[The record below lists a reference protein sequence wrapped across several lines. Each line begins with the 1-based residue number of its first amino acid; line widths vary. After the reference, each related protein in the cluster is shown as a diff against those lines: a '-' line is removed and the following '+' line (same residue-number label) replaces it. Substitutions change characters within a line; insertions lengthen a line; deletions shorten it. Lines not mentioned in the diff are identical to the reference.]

1 MANNNGASSAQRHGS
16 TEHHSSSNIGLGAS
30 TSSNVDGT
38 QSASVQ
44 EKPITIKQRRTLLSW
59 KKAEGMKRYT
69 STTYHSTHTHQ
80 SSPEAEQP
88 EAVEEIPPGDKKIL
102 RPIDAAYMPQP
113 VESAWYAWW
122 KKAGFFE
129 PRPGDD
135 AEVFSIPMPPPNIT
149 GALHMGHALAISIQ
163 DTLVR
168 WNRMLGKK
176 TLWTPGCDHAGI
188 ATQNV
193 VENMLLRRE
202 GRTRHDI
209 GRERFIELAH
219 EWKEEHHVRINDA
232 LQRMGASVDWTREAF
247 TMDDN
252 FTAAVQETFVR
263 LHEEGLIYRSDRLVN
278 WCPKLNTAISNLEV
292 VNMEIGGRTFL
303 DVPGYEKK
311 IEFGVLHHI
320 NYPIVE
326 PGGAETIEIATTRP
340 ESIFGDTGIAVHP
353 QDSRYQELIGKHAKH
368 PFLDRLLPIVA
379 DESVSMDFGTGAVK
393 VTPAH
398 DFNDFAVGQRHGL
411 DIVSIFNDDGTLNDN
426 AGSFSGMKR
435 FDARPAVIEQLKAEG
450 LSKDFIERRLK
461 PQWWMKTKEMA
472 NAAAQAVK
480 DEQIKILPETAEK
493 SFSRWMDEC
502 QDWCLSRQ
510 LWWGHRVPAYFVDID
525 GQPAND
531 DNARWVTGRTE
542 SEARAKAAAK
552 FPGQTFSL
560 RQDPDV
566 LDTWLSAA
574 LWPFASLGWPK
585 ETTDLKTFYPQSVLE
600 TGWDILF
607 FWVARMVM
615 LGLQLTGQVPFKE
628 VYCHSLVRD
637 SDGRKMSKSLGNVID
652 PVDVMD
658 GIELQQLH
666 AKLLTGNLDP
676 KELATATKYQKTS
689 FPQGIP
695 DCGADALRFNLLSYM
710 TGGGDINFDVKLI
723 HANRRFCNKIFQATK
738 YVLGKLGPDFIPS
751 PSLTTTSTP
760 STTASLS
767 LADRWI
773 LHKLATASRAANAA
787 LSARDFASLTS
798 TLYQFWDTDLC
809 RVYIEKTKRVF
820 LRGTEAEA
828 LAAKH
833 TLYDVLDAGLRLVHP
848 VLPFLSEEM
857 WQRLPRRAGDATPS
871 VMVAAYPVY
880 DASLDDAAAAEAY
893 ELLLSVAKAVRSLL
907 DQYAVKQDGV
917 VYLQL
922 FDGAAA
928 DVCREQFYTIRSL
941 VGRKVT
947 SLTLLGAGDAGPA
960 GCIPNPV
967 SRTAT
972 AFLQLKGQVDI
983 DAEVERATKKLG
995 KAKEVLR
1002 KQQAVMQSE
1011 KYKTKASQKV
1021 REIEEQKL
1029 GNAQAEVEEYS
1040 KTLSLFQRLKL
1051 EL

>member
-1 MANNNGASSAQRHGS
+1 
-16 TEHHSSSNIGLGAS
+16 
-30 TSSNVDGT
+30 
-38 QSASVQ
+38 
-44 EKPITIKQRRTLLSW
+44 
-59 KKAEGMKRYT
+59 
-69 STTYHSTHTHQ
+69 
-80 SSPEAEQP
+80 
-88 EAVEEIPPGDKKIL
+88 
-102 RPIDAAYMPQP
+102 MPQS

-129 PRPGDD
+129 PRPDD
-135 AEVFSIPMPPPNIT
+135 NAEVFSMPMPPPNVT
-149 GALHMGHALAISIQ
+149 GALHMGHALTISIQ
-163 DTLVR
+163 DTLIR

-193 VENMLLRRE
+193 VENMLSRRE
-202 GRTRHDI
+202 GRTRHDV
-209 GRERFIELAH
+209 GREKFIELAH
-219 EWKEEHHVRINDA
+219 EWKEEHHARINDA
-232 LQRMGASVDWTREAF
+232 LERMGASVDWTREAF

-303 DVPGYEKK
+303 EVPGYEKK

-320 NYPIVE
+320 KYRIGE
-326 PGGAETIEIATTRP
+326 PGGVETIEIATTRP

-353 QDSRYQELIGKHAKH
+353 DDGRHQELIGKHAKH

-426 AGSFSGMKR
+426 AGSFAGMKR

-450 LSKDFIERRLK
+450 LYVKWVSNPMSIPLCDRSKDFIERRLK
-461 PQWWMKTKEMA
+461 PQWWMKTTEMA
-472 NAAAQAVK
+472 TATAQAVR
-480 DEQIKILPETAEK
+480 EGQIKILPETAEK
-493 SFSRWMDEC
+493 SFSRWMDDC

-525 GQPAND
+525 GQPADSD

-585 ETTDLKTFYPQSVLE
+585 ETTDLKKFYPQSVLE

-615 LGLQLTGQVPFKE
+615 LGLKLTGQVPFKE
-628 VYCHSLVRD
+628 VYCHSLIRD
-637 SDGRKMSKSLGNVID
+637 SEGRKMSKSLGNVID
-652 PVDVMD
+652 PIDVMD

-710 TGGGDINFDVKLI
+710 TGGTYKEHFLHQAKLTKP
-723 HANRRFCNKIFQATK
+723 RRRQQLRRQTHPRQPPLLQQNLPSHEVRPRQA
-738 YVLGKLGPDFIPS
+738 GP
-751 PSLTTTSTP
+751 
-760 STTASLS
+760 
-767 LADRWI
+767 R
-773 LHKLATASRAANAA
+773 LHPHPHHDHHHQHR
-787 LSARDFASLTS
+787 RP
-798 TLYQFWDTDLC
+798 
-809 RVYIEKTKRVF
+809 RR
-820 LRGTEAEA
+820 
-828 LAAKH
+828 
-833 TLYDVLDAGLRLVHP
+833 RL
-848 VLPFLSEEM
+848 LP
-857 WQRLPRRAGDATPS
+857 LPRRPLDPPQTHHSLPRRQRRPRIPRLRRPHRHPLPVLGHRPLPRLHREDQTRLPPQHQRGGDARGEAHA
-871 VMVAAYPVY
+871 VRRARGRAAARAPGLAVPVRG
-880 DASLDDAAAAEAY
+880 DVAAAAAPPGRRDALGY
-893 ELLLSVAKAVRSLL
+893 GGGVSGVRRGS
-907 DQYAVKQDGV
+907 G
-917 VYLQL
+917 
-922 FDGAAA
+922 
-928 DVCREQFYTIRSL
+928 
-941 VGRKVT
+941 
-947 SLTLLGAGDAGPA
+947 
-960 GCIPNPV
+960 
-967 SRTAT
+967 
-972 AFLQLKGQVDI
+972 
-983 DAEVERATKKLG
+983 
-995 KAKEVLR
+995 
-1002 KQQAVMQSE
+1002 
-1011 KYKTKASQKV
+1011 
-1021 REIEEQKL
+1021 
-1029 GNAQAEVEEYS
+1029 
-1040 KTLSLFQRLKL
+1040 
-1051 EL
+1051 